1 MEFIIIENL
10 TLWYIII
17 LVDKIQSK
25 RGILLKPAFWNNTK
39 RYYDLKSFW
48 RNRFGSKLYKLQ
60 IDAGFTCPNRDG
72 TASTG
77 GCIYCDG
84 RGSRLRQSGPLP
96 SISEQIRRGKEYYKT
111 HRNAG
116 KFIAYFQ
123 TFTNT
128 YGPIEKLRQL
138 YDEALAQDDVVGLS
152 VGTRPDCV
160 PDDIIDLFQEYA
172 KHSHVWL
179 ELGLQSIHNRT
190 LDYINRGHSLETYFD
205 AVRRASGKD
214 IHICTHIIVGL
225 PGETREDM
233 LETARIIA
241 TLPIQGIK
249 IHLLLA
255 LRGTKMGDL
264 YEQGEILLLEKDD
277 YIRIVCDILE
287 ILPPEMVI
295 QRLTADGYR
304 DIFLAPRWAINKIEV
319 LNGIDRELE
328 KRNTFQGIRFEKV

>member
-1 MEFIIIENL
+1 
-10 TLWYIII
+10 
-17 LVDKIQSK
+17 
-25 RGILLKPAFWNNTK
+25 LLKPAFWNNTK

-48 RNRFGSKLYKLQ
+48 RNRFGCKVYKLQ

-84 RGSRLRQSGPLP
+84 RGSRLRQAGPLP
-96 SISEQIRRGKEYYKT
+96 SVSEQICRGKEYYRT

-116 KFIAYFQ
+116 KFVAYFQ

-128 YGPIEKLRQL
+128 YGPIEKLKML
-138 YDEALAQDDVVGLS
+138 YDEALAEDDVVGLS
-152 VGTRPDCV
+152 VGTRPDCIS
-160 PDDIIDLFQEYA
+160 DDVIDLFQDYA
-172 KHSHVWL
+172 EHSHVWL

-190 LDYINRGHSLETYFD
+190 LKYINRGHSVETYLD
-205 AVRRASGKD
+205 AVRRASEKN
-214 IHICTHIIVGL
+214 IHICTHIIIGL

-233 LETARIIA
+233 LETARVIA
-241 TLPIQGIK
+241 MLPIQGIK

-255 LRGTKMGDL
+255 LMGTKMGDL
-264 YEQGEILLLEKDD
+264 YEQGKIFLLEKNE
-277 YIRIVCDILE
+277 YVRIVCDILE

-304 DIFLAPRWAINKIEV
+304 DIFLAPRWAIHKMEV
-319 LNGIDRELE
+319 LNGIDQELE
-328 KRNTFQGIRFEKV
+328 KRNTFQGIHFKKV

>member
-1 MEFIIIENL
+1 
-10 TLWYIII
+10 
-17 LVDKIQSK
+17 
-25 RGILLKPAFWNNTK
+25 LLKPAFWNNTK

-190 LDYINRGHSLETYFD
+190 LKYINRGHSLETYFD
-205 AVRRASGKD
+205 AVRRAAGKN

-264 YEQGEILLLEKDD
+264 YEQGKITLLERDD
-277 YIRIVCDILE
+277 YVRIVCDILE

-304 DIFLAPRWAINKIEV
+304 DIFLAPRWAINKMEV

>member
-1 MEFIIIENL
+1 M
-10 TLWYIII
+10 
-17 LVDKIQSK
+17 
-25 RGILLKPAFWNNTK
+25 KPEFWNNTK

-48 RNRFGSKLYKLQ
+48 RNQFGCSVYKLQ

-72 TASTG
+72 TVSSG
-77 GCIYCDG
+77 GCIYCDS
-84 RGSRLRQSGPLP
+84 RGSKLRQAGPLP
-96 SISEQIRRGKEYYKT
+96 SVSEQIHRGKKYYRA

-128 YGPIEKLRQL
+128 YGPIEKLSVL
-138 YDEALAQDDVVGLS
+138 YDEALGGDDVVGLS

-160 PDDIIDLFQEYA
+160 PDEVIDLFQEYA

-179 ELGLQSIHNRT
+179 ELGLQSIHDRT
-190 LDYINRGHSLETYFD
+190 LRYINRGHTVETYFD
-205 AVRRASGKD
+205 TVRRASGKN

-233 LETARIIA
+233 LETARVIA
-241 TLPIQGIK
+241 TLPVQGIK

-264 YEQGEILLLEKDD
+264 YEQGKIRLLERDE

-304 DIFLAPRWAINKIEV
+304 DIFLAPQWGGNKMDV
-319 LNGIDRELE
+319 LNGIDRELK
-328 KRNTFQGIRFEKV
+328 KRNSFQGIHFK